1 MINRLFKV
9 AIIGAGI
16 GKEHLNAFNT
26 QLDRFSVKYIC
37 DLDVDK
43 AKRLISNN
51 NTKITEDYEEVLN
64 DDEIDLIDICLPP
77 DLHFEYVKKNSGLF
91 SLNLITSHTHTH
103 LQKFS
108 FPFYLHSLP
117 FYLNNHNC
125 SDHMVDNRKAFTK
138 L

>member
-1 MINRLFKV
+1 MINRPFKV

-43 AKRLISNN
+43 ANKLIKPTYNN
-51 NTKITEDYEEVLN
+51 GWK
-64 DDEIDLIDICLPP
+64 LP
-77 DLHFEYVKKNSGLF
+77 
-91 SLNLITSHTHTH
+91 
-103 LQKFS
+103 
-108 FPFYLHSLP
+108 
-117 FYLNNHNC
+117 
-125 SDHMVDNRKAFTK
+125 K

>member
-43 AKRLISNN
+43 ANKLISNN
-51 NTKITEDYEEVLN
+51 NTKITEDYEEILN
-64 DDEIDLIDICLPP
+64 DDEVDLIDICLPP
-77 DLHFEYVKKNSGLF
+77 DLHFEYVKKALAAGK
-91 SLNLITSHTHTH
+91 H
-103 LQKFS
+103 
-108 FPFYLHSLP
+108 
-117 FYLNNHNC
+117 C
-125 SDHMVDNRKAFTK
+125 V
-138 L
+138 